1 MHQPQYRDAITGQY
15 TLPWTYLHAIK
26 DYTDMAAHLEANP
39 AARAVV
45 NFSPVLLEQLED
57 IAARVAAHLG
67 SGAPRSPQRLPA
79 RAAQADDRALRP
91 LPRARDHRRHAR
103 DDGAGRLRF
112 GSVHP

>member
-1 MHQPQYRDAITGQY
+1 MHQPQYRDAITGEY

-57 IAARVAAHLG
+57 IATRVAAHLTN
-67 SGAPRSPQRLPA
+67 GAPLPDPVLALLGPEPLPA
-79 RAAQADDRALRP
+79 EAAPRLALLGPDP
-91 LPRARDHRRHAR
+91 LPTEPAP
-103 DDGAGRLRF
+103 RLALLKA
-112 GSVHP
+112 